1 MSKIAFIGS
10 GSMARAII
18 AGLVRTGTPGDDI
31 LVVNPNNP
39 TSCGEVHALYG
50 TVTAPA
56 ESVAEAGTVVIAV
69 KPQSFTAAYPV
80 YAPHVK
86 PGTLVVSIMAGIPT
100 AAVEAAFPGARVV
113 RVMPNLA
120 LAVGYGAAGVA
131 PGASATEADV
141 RSVIDIFSPGGVA
154 VAVTE
159 SQIDDVAALSGSG
172 AAYIYYMVENL
183 RDAAIEAGIAPD
195 TAAMLARQT
204 LLGAARQLELE
215 DVPPEELR
223 RRITSKKGTTE
234 AAINALDEHGFPA
247 AVRACYNANK
257 RRSRELSEVE
267 RPRSAGNS

>member
-1 MSKIAFIGS
+1 MFKIAFIGS

-18 AGLVRTGTPGDDI
+18 AGLVRTGTPGGDI

-39 TSCGEVHALYG
+39 KSCGEVHELYG

-56 ESVAEAGTVVIAV
+56 EAVAEADRIVIAV
-69 KPQSFTAAYPV
+69 KPQSFPAAYPA
-80 YAPHVK
+80 YAPYVK

-100 AAVEAAFPGARVV
+100 NAVEAAFPGTRVV

-131 PGASATEADV
+131 PGATACDKDV
-141 RSVIDIFSPGGVA
+141 QEVIAIFSPGGVA
-154 VAVTE
+154 VPVTE
-159 SQIDDVAALSGSG
+159 EQIDDVAALSGSG

-204 LLGAARQLELE
+204 LLGAAKQLELE
-215 DVPPEELR
+215 DEPPEELR

-234 AAINALDEHGFPA
+234 AAINALDEHGFPEA
-247 AVRACYNANK
+247 IRACYNANK
-257 RRSRELSEVE
+257 RRSRELAE
-267 RPRSAGNS
+267 

>member
-1 MSKIAFIGS
+1 MFKTAFIGS

-18 AGLVRTGTPGDDI
+18 AGLVRTGTPGGDI

-39 TSCGEVHALYG
+39 KSCGEVHELYG

-56 ESVAEAGTVVIAV
+56 EAVAEADRVVIAV
-69 KPQSFTAAYPV
+69 KPQSFPAAYPA
-80 YAPHVK
+80 YAPYVK

-100 AAVEAAFPGARVV
+100 NAVEAAFPGTRVV

-131 PGASATEADV
+131 PGATACDKDV
-141 RSVIDIFSPGGVA
+141 QEVIAIFSPGGVA
-154 VAVTE
+154 VPVTE
-159 SQIDDVAALSGSG
+159 EQIDDVAALSGSG

-183 RDAAIEAGIAPD
+183 RDAAIEAGISPD

-204 LLGAARQLELE
+204 LLGAAKQLELKDE
-215 DVPPEELR
+215 PPEELR

-234 AAINALDEHGFPA
+234 AAINALDEHGFPEA
-247 AVRACYNANK
+247 IRACYNANK
-257 RRSRELSEVE
+257 RRSRELAE
-267 RPRSAGNS
+267 

>member
-1 MSKIAFIGS
+1 
-10 GSMARAII
+10 MARAII
-18 AGLVRTGTPGDDI
+18 AGLVRTGTPGEDI

-39 TSCGEVHALYG
+39 KSCGEVHEKYG

-56 ESVAEAGTVVIAV
+56 EAVAEADTVVIAV
-69 KPQSFTAAYPV
+69 KPQSFPAAYPA
-80 YAPHVK
+80 YAPYVR
-86 PGTLVVSIMAGIPT
+86 PGALVVSIMAGIPT

-131 PGASATEADV
+131 PGATACDRDV
-141 RSVIDIFSPGGVA
+141 QDVIAIFSPGGAA

-159 SQIDDVAALSGSG
+159 AQIDDVAALSGSG

-195 TAAMLARQT
+195 TAAMLAKQT
-204 LLGAARQLELE
+204 LLGAAKQLELE
-215 DVPPEELR
+215 DEPPEELR

-234 AAINALDEHGFPA
+234 AAISALDEHGFPE

-257 RRSRELSEVE
+257 RRSRELAE
-267 RPRSAGNS
+267 

>member
-18 AGLVRTGTPGDDI
+18 AGLVRTGTPGEDI

-39 TSCGEVHALYG
+39 KSCGEVREKYG

-56 ESVAEAGTVVIAV
+56 EAVAEADTVVIAV
-69 KPQSFTAAYPV
+69 KPQSFPAAYPA
-80 YAPHVK
+80 YAPYVR
-86 PGTLVVSIMAGIPT
+86 PGALVVSIMAGIPT
-100 AAVEAAFPGARVV
+100 AAVGAAFPGTRVV

-131 PGASATEADV
+131 PGATACDRDV
-141 RSVIDIFSPGGVA
+141 QDVIAIFSPGGAA

-159 SQIDDVAALSGSG
+159 AQIDDVAALSGSG

-195 TAAMLARQT
+195 TAAMLAKQT
-204 LLGAARQLELE
+204 LLGAAKQLELE
-215 DVPPEELR
+215 DEPPEELR
-223 RRITSKKGTTE
+223 RRITSRKGTTE
-234 AAINALDEHGFPA
+234 AAISALDEHGFPE

-257 RRSRELSEVE
+257 RRSRELAE
-267 RPRSAGNS
+267 

>member
-18 AGLVRTGTPGDDI
+18 AGLVRTGTPGEDI

-39 TSCGEVHALYG
+39 KSCGEVREKYG

-56 ESVAEAGTVVIAV
+56 EAVAEADTVVVAV
-69 KPQSFTAAYPV
+69 KPQSFPAAYPA
-80 YAPHVK
+80 YAPYVR
-86 PGTLVVSIMAGIPT
+86 PGALVVSIMAGIPT
-100 AAVEAAFPGARVV
+100 AAVGAAFPGTRVV

-131 PGASATEADV
+131 PGATACDRDV
-141 RSVIDIFSPGGVA
+141 QDVIAIFSPGGAA

-159 SQIDDVAALSGSG
+159 AQIDDVAALSGSG

-195 TAAMLARQT
+195 TAAMLAKQT
-204 LLGAARQLELE
+204 LLGAAKQLELE
-215 DVPPEELR
+215 DEPPEELR

-234 AAINALDEHGFPA
+234 AAINALDEHGFPE

-257 RRSRELSEVE
+257 RRSRELAE
-267 RPRSAGNS
+267 

>member
-18 AGLVRTGTPGDDI
+18 AGLVRTGTPGEDI

-39 TSCGEVHALYG
+39 KSCGEVREKYG

-56 ESVAEAGTVVIAV
+56 EAVAEADTVVIAV
-69 KPQSFTAAYPV
+69 KPQSFPAAYPA
-80 YAPHVK
+80 YAPYVR
-86 PGTLVVSIMAGIPT
+86 PGALVVSIMAGIPT
-100 AAVEAAFPGARVV
+100 AAVGAAFPGTRVV

-131 PGASATEADV
+131 PGATACDRDV
-141 RSVIDIFSPGGVA
+141 QAVIAIFSPVGAA

-159 SQIDDVAALSGSG
+159 AQIDDVAALSGSG

-195 TAAMLARQT
+195 TAAMLAKQT
-204 LLGAARQLELE
+204 LLGAAKQLELE
-215 DVPPEELR
+215 DEPPEELR

-234 AAINALDEHGFPA
+234 AAISALDEHGFPE

-257 RRSRELSEVE
+257 RRSRELAE
-267 RPRSAGNS
+267 

>member
-18 AGLVRTGTPGDDI
+18 AGLVRTGTPGEDI

-39 TSCGEVHALYG
+39 KSCGEVREKYG

-56 ESVAEAGTVVIAV
+56 EAVAEADTVVIAV
-69 KPQSFTAAYPV
+69 KPQSFPAAYPA
-80 YAPHVK
+80 YAPYVR
-86 PGTLVVSIMAGIPT
+86 PGALVVSIMAGIPT

-131 PGASATEADV
+131 PGATACDRDV
-141 RSVIDIFSPGGVA
+141 QDVIAIFSPGGAA

-159 SQIDDVAALSGSG
+159 AQIDDVAALSGSG

-195 TAAMLARQT
+195 TAAMLAKQT
-204 LLGAARQLELE
+204 LLGAAKQLELE
-215 DVPPEELR
+215 DEPPEELR

-234 AAINALDEHGFPA
+234 AAISALDEHGFPE
-247 AVRACYNANK
+247 AVRACSNANK
-257 RRSRELSEVE
+257 RRSRELAE
-267 RPRSAGNS
+267 

>member
-1 MSKIAFIGS
+1 
-10 GSMARAII
+10 
-18 AGLVRTGTPGDDI
+18 
-31 LVVNPNNP
+31 
-39 TSCGEVHALYG
+39 
-50 TVTAPA
+50 
-56 ESVAEAGTVVIAV
+56 
-69 KPQSFTAAYPV
+69 
-80 YAPHVK
+80 
-86 PGTLVVSIMAGIPT
+86 
-100 AAVEAAFPGARVV
+100 
-113 RVMPNLA
+113 MPNLA

-267 RPRSAGNS
+267 RPRSAGTS

>member
-1 MSKIAFIGS
+1 MLKIAFIGS

-18 AGLVRTGTPGDDI
+18 AGLVRTGTPGGDI

-39 TSCGEVHALYG
+39 KSCGEVHELYG

-56 ESVAEAGTVVIAV
+56 EAVAEADRIVIAV
-69 KPQSFTAAYPV
+69 KPQSFPAAYPA
-80 YAPHVK
+80 YAPYVK

-100 AAVEAAFPGARVV
+100 NAVEAAFPGTRVV

-131 PGASATEADV
+131 PGATACDKDV
-141 RSVIDIFSPGGVA
+141 QEVIAIFSPGGVA
-154 VAVTE
+154 VPVTE
-159 SQIDDVAALSGSG
+159 EQIDDVAALSGSG

-204 LLGAARQLELE
+204 LLGAAKQLELE
-215 DVPPEELR
+215 DEPPEELR

-234 AAINALDEHGFPA
+234 AAINALDEHGFPEA
-247 AVRACYNANK
+247 IRACYNANK
-257 RRSRELSEVE
+257 RRSRELAE
-267 RPRSAGNS
+267 